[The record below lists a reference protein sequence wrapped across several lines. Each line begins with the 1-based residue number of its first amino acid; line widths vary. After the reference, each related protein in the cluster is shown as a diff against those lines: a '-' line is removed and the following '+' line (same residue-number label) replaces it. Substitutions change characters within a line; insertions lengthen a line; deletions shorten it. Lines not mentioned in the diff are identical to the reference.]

1 MSVVTEQAAFLQD
14 VAKLIT
20 WAFDNRFTLTGGEL
34 FRAPEQQA
42 IYVKTGRSK
51 TMNSNHLKRCAIDL
65 NIFVNG
71 VLCYDKTELAPLG
84 AYWESLSPKNRAGM
98 NFKSFI
104 DMPHFERNIT

>member
-1 MSVVTEQAAFLQD
+1 MSMVAEQAAFLQD

-20 WAFDNRFTLTGGEL
+20 WAFDNGFTLTGGEL

-71 VLCYDKTELAPLG
+71 VLCYDKTKLAPLG